1 MITLLTGA
9 PGTGKT
15 AALVDL
21 LRTVGADRPLFV
33 FGLNGLKLAHVP
45 LEDPTKWMDE
55 VPDGAAI
62 VIDEVQQV
70 WRPRGAGK
78 SVPDHI
84 AALETHRHRGL
95 DFFLT
100 TQGPNLLDSNV
111 RALVGRHIHL
121 RDLGWL
127 GRWWYEWPECADQCR
142 TGWRSAPI
150 KKRYKLPKRIF
161 DSYTSASIHI
171 KPIRSFPTAL
181 VVAVTALGGTGYLAW
196 HMYGRLASNMDPT
209 AAGVPAKPAKSQAQA
224 EPAKPAMQAGADRE
238 RAKPLKVVSDDPM
251 AERGLHL
258 LGCAAMGEKTVCT
271 LAVSQGGQPAF
282 TVTNR
287 DLEEMGY
294 KFARNGECIVTV
306 TWKGVVRTAICDLP
320 HLGQGGTMLAS
331 AALQGSGAPPPSFT
345 PPRVR
350 VSPEA
355 VFTGGNV
362 QASPQQSRQPQQPRS
377 QWEQELAARNAQVRS
392 SLTR

>member
-45 LEDPTKWMDE
+45 LEDPTKWMGE

-78 SVPDHI
+78 AVPDHI

-161 DSYTSASIHI
+161 DSYTSASMHI

-196 HMYGRLASNMDPT
+196 HMYGRLASNMNPAAASASQGQQKQGGGKT
-209 AAGVPAKPAKSQAQA
+209 AMVPASTVPAVAASPEKPP
-224 EPAKPAMQAGADRE
+224 EPDHPLAG
-238 RAKPLKVVSDDPM
+238 
-251 AERGLHL
+251 RGLHL
-258 LGCAAMGEKTVCT
+258 LGCVEMGDRLLCQ
-271 LAVSQGGQPAF
+271 LAVSQGGQQAF
-282 TVTNR
+282 TLTSA
-287 DLEEMGY
+287 DLKDMGY
-294 KFARNGECIVTV
+294 KVTRKGECMLNLVYRGTTRSV
-306 TWKGVVRTAICDLP
+306 ICDLP
-320 HLGQGGTMLAS
+320 EQRAGITHAGLV
-331 AALQGSGAPPPSFT
+331 APPPAALE
-345 PPRVR
+345 PGRVR
-350 VSPEA
+350 VSPDQI
-355 VFTGGNV
+355 FGP
-362 QASPQQSRQPQQPRS
+362 QAAAQQQPKQPRS
-377 QWEQELAARNAQVRS
+377 QWEQELAARNAQVQS
-392 SLTR
+392 KFTR

>member
-78 SVPDHI
+78 AVPDHI

-161 DSYTSASIHI
+161 DSYTSASMHI

-181 VVAVTALGGTGYLAW
+181 VVAVAALGGTGYLAW
-196 HMYGRLASNMDPT
+196 HMYGRLASNMNPAAAPASQGQQKQGGGKT
-209 AAGVPAKPAKSQAQA
+209 AMVPASAVPAVAASPEKPP
-224 EPAKPAMQAGADRE
+224 EPDHPLAG
-238 RAKPLKVVSDDPM
+238 
-251 AERGLHL
+251 RGLHL
-258 LGCAAMGEKTVCT
+258 LGCITMGEKTVCT
-271 LAVSQGGQPAF
+271 LAASQGGQQAF
-282 TVTNR
+282 TLTST
-287 DLEEMGY
+287 DLQDMGY
-294 KFARNGECIVTV
+294 KVTRKGECMLNLVYRGVTRSV
-306 TWKGVVRTAICDLP
+306 ICDLP
-320 HLGQGGTMLAS
+320 EQRMGITHAGLV
-331 AALQGSGAPPPSFT
+331 APPPAALE
-345 PPRVR
+345 PGRVR
-350 VSPEA
+350 VSPDQI
-355 VFTGGNV
+355 FGP
-362 QASPQQSRQPQQPRS
+362 QAAAQQQPKQPRS
-377 QWEQELAARNAQVRS
+377 QWEQELAARNAQVQS
-392 SLTR
+392 KFTR

>member
-15 AALVDL
+15 AAVVDL

-45 LEDPTKWMDE
+45 LEDPTKWMEE

-70 WRPRGAGK
+70 WRPRGPGK
-78 SVPDHI
+78 AVPDHI

-181 VVAVTALGGTGYLAW
+181 VVAVAALGGTGYLAW
-196 HMYGRLASNMDPT
+196 HMYGRLASNLNPE
-209 AAGVPAKPAKSQAQA
+209 AAAASSAAKKAPEKTVPAAKPAALAST
-224 EPAKPAMQAGADRE
+224 AD
-238 RAKPLKVVSDDPM
+238 AVQPPKVVSEDPM

-258 LGCAAMGEKTVCT
+258 LGCATMGEKMVCT

-306 TWKGVVRTAICDLP
+306 TWKGVARSAICDLP
-320 HLGQGGTMLAS
+320 SLGQGRTMLAS
-331 AALQGSGAPPPSFT
+331 AAPVPGAAAPAYAPPMQ
-345 PPRVR
+345 RI
-350 VSPEA
+350 SPEA
-355 VFTGGNV
+355 IMAGGRV
-362 QASPQQSRQPQQPRS
+362 QASPQQPQQPRS
-377 QWEQELAARNAQVRS
+377 QWELELAARNAQVKSILR
-392 SLTR
+392 

>member
-21 LRTVGADRPLFV
+21 LRTIGADRPLFV

-45 LEDPTKWMDE
+45 LEDPTKWMEE

-78 SVPDHI
+78 AVPDHI

-161 DSYTSASIHI
+161 DSYTSASMHI

-181 VVAVTALGGTGYLAW
+181 VVAVAALGGTGYLAW
-196 HMYGRLASNMDPT
+196 TMYGRVSSNLNP
-209 AAGVPAKPAKSQAQA
+209 AAAAAVPPKHANSQAQA
-224 EPAKPAMQAGADRE
+224 AAVKPAMQAGAEGE
-238 RAKPLKVVSDDPM
+238 RVGLPKVVSDDPM
-251 AERGLHL
+251 AGRGLHL
-258 LGCAAMGEKTVCT
+258 LGCITMGEKTVCT
-271 LAVSQGGQPAF
+271 LAASQGGQQAF
-282 TVTNR
+282 TLTST
-287 DLEEMGY
+287 DLQDMGY
-294 KFARNGECIVTV
+294 KVTRKGECMLNLVYRGVTRSV
-306 TWKGVVRTAICDLP
+306 ICDLP
-320 HLGQGGTMLAS
+320 EQRMGITHAGLV
-331 AALQGSGAPPPSFT
+331 APPPAALE
-345 PPRVR
+345 PGRVR
-350 VSPEA
+350 VSPDQI
-355 VFTGGNV
+355 FGP
-362 QASPQQSRQPQQPRS
+362 QAAAQQQQPKQPRS
-377 QWEQELAARNAQVRS
+377 QWEQELAARNAQVQS
-392 SLTR
+392 KFTR

>member
-21 LRTVGADRPLFV
+21 LRTIGADRPLFV

-45 LEDPTKWMDE
+45 LEDPTKWMEE

-70 WRPRGAGK
+70 WRPRGPGK
-78 SVPDHI
+78 AVPDHI

-150 KKRYKLPKRIF
+150 KKRYKLPKHIF

-171 KPIRSFPTAL
+171 KPVRSFPTAL
-181 VVAVTALGGTGYLAW
+181 VVAVAALGGTGYFAW
-196 HMYGRLASNMDPT
+196 HMYGRLASNLNPEAAAASSAAKKAPEKT
-209 AAGVPAKPAKSQAQA
+209 APAAKPTTLASTAHAQVQ
-224 EPAKPAMQAGADRE
+224 PP
-238 RAKPLKVVSDDPM
+238 KVVSDDPM

-258 LGCAAMGEKTVCT
+258 LGCVTMGEKMVCT

-306 TWKGVVRTAICDLP
+306 TWKGVARSAICDLP
-320 HLGQGGTMLAS
+320 QFGQGRTMLAS
-331 AALQGSGAPPPSFT
+331 AAPSPGASAPAYAPPT
-345 PPRVR
+345 QRI
-350 VSPEA
+350 SPEA
-355 VFTGGNV
+355 IMAGGRA
-362 QASPQQSRQPQQPRS
+362 QPLPQQPQQPRS
-377 QWEQELAARNAQVRS
+377 QWELELAARNAQVKSILR
-392 SLTR
+392 